1 MGCVLGQ
8 HDEIGKK
15 EHAICY
21 LSKKFTDVETRYT
34 MLERTCCA
42 LAWAAHRFRQY
53 MLCHTTYLI
62 SKMDPIKY
70 IFEKPAITKRIARWQ
85 VMLSEYDITYVTQ
98 KAIKGSTLADY
109 LANQP
114 VDDYKSMQCEFPDES
129 IMVLSEEYDDG
140 KWTLLF
146 DGASNIMGHGIG
158 VALIS
163 PKKKFIPITAR
174 LCFDCTNNMAE
185 YEACAMGVLAALES
199 KAKVLEVY
207 GDSALVINQL
217 NQEWETR
224 DKKLIP
230 YFTYIKELSLEF
242 DKITFHHVPRED
254 NQLADALATLSS
266 MFQINRNDEIPSIKM
281 ESRDYPAYCHVMEE
295 ETDEKPWYHDIK
307 HYLINREYPPG
318 ISENEKRTLRRLSA
332 SFFVN
337 ENILYKRNHD
347 MVLLRRVDVNEA
359 KEILQDIHDG
369 SSGIH
374 MNGHAMSRKILRAG
388 YYWLTLEKDC
398 YNYVKKCYKCQIYA
412 DNIHAQPVPL
422 NTLLAP
428 WPFSMWGIDVIGMI
442 EPKAS
447 NGHRFILVAIDY
459 FTKWVEAASYANKM
473 VTTYKDWHEML
484 PFALHGS
491 RTSVP
496 TSTGATLFS
505 LVYGMEVVLPI
516 EVEIPSLR
524 VLMEAKLEESEWVQT
539 CFDQLNLIEEKMLA
553 ALSHGQLY
561 QKRLKKAY
569 EKKIRPREFQEG
581 DLVLKKILPIQKDY
595 RGKWSPNYEG
605 PYVLKKAFSG
615 GALILTNMDGKDLAI
630 PVNSYAEKKYYA

>member
-1 MGCVLGQ
+1 MAG
-8 HDEIGKK
+8 
-15 EHAICY
+15 
-21 LSKKFTDVETRYT
+21 DV
-34 MLERTCCA
+34 
-42 LAWAAHRFRQY
+42 
-53 MLCHTTYLI
+53 
-62 SKMDPIKY
+62 S
-70 IFEKPAITKRIARWQ
+70 RI
-85 VMLSEYDITYVTQ
+85 YDITYVTQ
-98 KAIKGSTLADY
+98 KAIKGSALADY

-158 VALIS
+158 VVLIS

-199 KAKVLEVY
+199 KAKGLGVY

-295 ETDEKPWYHDIK
+295 ETDGKPWYHDIK

-347 MVLLRRVDVNEA
+347 MVLLRCVDVNEA

-369 SSGIH
+369 SYGIH

-412 DNIHAQPVPL
+412 DNIHAPPVPL
-422 NTLLAP
+422 NTLSAP
-428 WPFSMWGIDVIGMI
+428 
-442 EPKAS
+442 
-447 NGHRFILVAIDY
+447 
-459 FTKWVEAASYANKM
+459 
-473 VTTYKDWHEML
+473 
-484 PFALHGS
+484 
-491 RTSVP
+491 
-496 TSTGATLFS
+496 
-505 LVYGMEVVLPI
+505 
-516 EVEIPSLR
+516 
-524 VLMEAKLEESEWVQT
+524 
-539 CFDQLNLIEEKMLA
+539 
-553 ALSHGQLY
+553 
-561 QKRLKKAY
+561 
-569 EKKIRPREFQEG
+569 
-581 DLVLKKILPIQKDY
+581 
-595 RGKWSPNYEG
+595 
-605 PYVLKKAFSG
+605 
-615 GALILTNMDGKDLAI
+615 
-630 PVNSYAEKKYYA
+630 